1 MKRNIL
7 LLFLSLCLVTIPAC
21 GKTTVLVNKG
31 NENVD
36 EDLERIFSN
45 AESNEDVIVTGPFGS
60 ITLTL
65 PDTWESEICD
75 VDNTSL
81 ISTSYGIHLKP
92 TAESEGFVEVGY
104 CDSFGVCGT
113 GLEEKKVTIAGH
125 EANIGYYD
133 GNTNWNFISWFGED
147 SELRNIVVLCS
158 ADWEA
163 DYLEELIKI
172 LDSILYDVSNQA
184 GGIGVFRPSSEL
196 GIDDGYLNVSA
207 RNISSTGADI
217 VFRYDVNG
225 GNESASK
232 NPLYYGAYL
241 PISRKVGDDWV
252 EIDYISDENIGFDDV
267 AYIIQENEETIYKY
281 DWEWLYGALE
291 PGEYQ
296 IAISISNDAN
306 IYAYFILR

>member
-1 MKRNIL
+1 MKRNIF
-7 LLFLSLCLVTIPAC
+7 LLFLSLCLMTIPAC
-21 GKTTVLVNKG
+21 GKTTVLVNKA
-31 NENVD
+31 NEDVN
-36 EDLERIFSN
+36 EDFEKISSN
-45 AESNEDVIVTGPFGS
+45 TEPNEDVIVSGPFGS
-60 ITLTL
+60 ITLTI

-81 ISTSYGIHLKP
+81 ILTSYGIHLKP

-158 ADWEA
+158 ADWGA
-163 DYLEELIKI
+163 DYLDELIEI
-172 LDSILYDVSNQA
+172 LDKLQFDDTKQT
-184 GGIGVFRPSSEL
+184 GGIGIYQPSSEL

-207 RNISSTGADI
+207 RNISSTGVDI

-225 GNESASK
+225 VNESASTES
-232 NPLYYGAYL
+232 LYYGAYL
-241 PISRKVGDDWV
+241 PISKKLVMTGLNLNIHPMKMWV
-252 EIDYISDENIGFDDV
+252 
-267 AYIIQENEETIYKY
+267 
-281 DWEWLYGALE
+281 LMM
-291 PGEYQ
+291 
-296 IAISISNDAN
+296 
-306 IYAYFILR
+306 

>member
-7 LLFLSLCLVTIPAC
+7 LLFLSLCLMTIPAC
-21 GKTTVLVNKG
+21 GKTTVLVNKA
-31 NENVD
+31 NEDVN
-36 EDLERIFSN
+36 EDFEKISSN
-45 AESNEDVIVTGPFGS
+45 TESNEDVIVSGPFGS
-60 ITLTL
+60 ITLTI

-75 VDNTSL
+75 VDNPSL
-81 ISTSYGIHLKP
+81 ILTSYGIHLKP

-113 GLEEKKVTIAGH
+113 GLKEKKVTIAGH

-158 ADWEA
+158 ADWGA
-163 DYLEELIKI
+163 DYLDELVEI
-172 LDSILYDVSNQA
+172 LDKLQFDDTKQT
-184 GGIGVFRPSSEL
+184 GGIGIYQPSSEL

-207 RNISSTGADI
+207 RNISSTGVDI

-225 GNESASK
+225 VNESASTES
-232 NPLYYGAYL
+232 LYYGAYL
-241 PISRKVGDDWV
+241 PISKKVGNDWV
-252 EIDYISDENIGFDDV
+252 ELEYTSDENVDFDDV
-267 AYIIQENEETIYKY
+267 AYLIQENEETIYEY

-296 IAISISNDAN
+296 IAINICNDAY